1 MKKIAIFALAAVA
14 GLSASAQVNVGKEVE
29 KAFKS
34 AKSYADFQ
42 AAEQAVAPVVA
53 GAEIIGSD
61 VYYFPGKA
69 AYKMYDDLYGRKA
82 FGEDVNLEDMG
93 KALLSGYEYYTK
105 ALAVDTIV
113 DAKGKTKTPH
123 SKDIVNAIAGH
134 FNDYDNTG
142 SIFWSNQDWPNAYKA
157 WTYYLETAGNP
168 ALGKAAPAA
177 VADTIAA
184 QLNYWRAI
192 AAWQAKMLPEAASSF
207 DALTAIGFDDP
218 QAYDYAYSVAYELK
232 DSTRMYDY
240 SKAGFDRFGAQNPI
254 FLQRMI
260 NYFIQTNQYDTALNM
275 LNNAIASEPDNAAYY
290 YSLGVLYEN
299 SEDFEKA
306 VEQYKKASEIAP
318 TDAVYMFRYGNGLAR
333 IYDRDSSKGDSM
345 STQEYNKYFHET
357 LRPELQNIALIL
369 EKAYELD
376 NENMMDA
383 LRVLR
388 TVYYNL
394 NDGDNLKRVEDLLKY

>member
-1 MKKIAIFALAAVA
+1 MKKFAILALAALA
-14 GLSASAQVNVGKEVE
+14 GFSASAQVNVGKEVE

-42 AAEQAVAPVVA
+42 AAEQAVAPMLEGV
-53 GAEIIGSD
+53 EIEGSD

-105 ALAVDTIV
+105 ALVVDTIV
-113 DAKGKTKTPH
+113 DAKGKVKTPH

-142 SIFWSNQDWPNAYKA
+142 SIFWGNQDWGNAYKA

-168 ALGKAAPAA
+168 RLGKAAPAA

-192 AAWQAKMLPEAASSF
+192 AAWQAKMLPESAGAF
-207 DALTAIGFDDP
+207 DALVAIGFDDP

-232 DSTRMYDY
+232 DTTRMYDY
-240 SKAGFDRFGAQNPI
+240 SKAGFDRFGSSNPI

-260 NYFIQTNQYDTALNM
+260 NYFIQSNQYDVALNM
-275 LNNAIASEPDNAAYY
+275 LNNAIASEPTNPAYY

-299 SEDFEKA
+299 SEDFDNA
-306 VEQYKKASEIAP
+306 VAQYKKASELAP
-318 TDAVYMFRYGNGLAR
+318 NDATYMFRYGNALAR
-333 IYDRDSSKGDSM
+333 IYERDSAEGDNM
-345 STQEYNKYFHET
+345 STAEYNKLMREK
-357 LRPELQNIALIL
+357 LRPELLKIAEVL
-369 EKAYELD
+369 EQAYALD

-388 TVYYNL
+388 NVYYNL
-394 NDGDNLKRVEDLLKY
+394 NDGDNLKRVEDLML